1 MLKNI
6 QEIQSLAT
14 KYSKQQLGR
23 MVQMG
28 VLDPQ
33 KAMMAGMMRDRI
45 AKEDMQPPTSTV
57 AQDTLGIPA
66 VAQQM
71 PPQMPPQG
79 APAGPPQM
87 PPQGAPAAPP
97 MMAASGGLTNLPAD
111 NVGNYAGGGIVAF
124 AAGSKDPVKE
134 DSGFMF
140 PEGSLAGKFQR
151 NLLPGQESAAARA
164 NKELQYIEQ
173 RLLDPNISA
182 AERMRLEQ
190 GRAVLTQRT
199 NESYPSE
206 GLRGGATF
214 TRPDSAPPTFTD
226 ARQAPAA
233 APEASSVEVPSA
245 SPKPASLPN
254 IQRPTIDTSTFE
266 DKVAKATPNLPT
278 LDKTEAKDVATL
290 GRERR
295 AAYAAEGYNPEM
307 FNEMIAGIEKKK
319 GKMAD
324 EKDIAVGEA
333 IMQAGLKLMGARKGQ
348 EFQALSEGAQEGL
361 KTYQNAAKDLR
372 ARQERLDDRMET
384 LRIADAQAR
393 RTGAESDITRRDK
406 IAEQVQA
413 DNRAVYQAQ
422 SQAATQAVQA
432 AVNMTNNDKTVMA
445 SMFATETA
453 ANTQLRIAQINA
465 QTQREYTQAFKAQG
479 LQDSQIKNIMGTASE
494 IYKAALA
501 KNPTADE
508 TQTWAAALQQAAS
521 GYASVAPMVGRTMP
535 GPAPAAPKLG
545 KDELKKMYN
554 LQ

>member
-1 MLKNI
+1 
-6 QEIQSLAT
+6 
-14 KYSKQQLGR
+14 
-23 MVQMG
+23 
-28 VLDPQ
+28 
-33 KAMMAGMMRDRI
+33 
-45 AKEDMQPPTSTV
+45 
-57 AQDTLGIPA
+57 
-66 VAQQM
+66 
-71 PPQMPPQG
+71 
-79 APAGPPQM
+79 
-87 PPQGAPAAPP
+87 
-97 MMAASGGLTNLPAD
+97 
-111 NVGNYAGGGIVAF
+111 
-124 AAGSKDPVKE
+124 
-134 DSGFMF
+134 
-140 PEGSLAGKFQR
+140 
-151 NLLPGQESAAARA
+151 
-164 NKELQYIEQ
+164 
-173 RLLDPNISA
+173 
-182 AERMRLEQ
+182 
-190 GRAVLTQRT
+190 
-199 NESYPSE
+199 
-206 GLRGGATF
+206 
-214 TRPDSAPPTFTD
+214 
-226 ARQAPAA
+226 
-233 APEASSVEVPSA
+233 
-245 SPKPASLPN
+245 
-254 IQRPTIDTSTFE
+254 
-266 DKVAKATPNLPT
+266 
-278 LDKTEAKDVATL
+278 
-290 GRERR
+290 
-295 AAYAAEGYNPEM
+295 M

>member
-1 MLKNI
+1 MLEDMEKI
-6 QEIQSLAT
+6 RSLAFKYT
-14 KYSKQQLGR
+14 KEQLGR
-23 MVQMG
+23 LVQMNMI
-28 VLDPQ
+28 DPQ
-33 KAMMAGMMRDRI
+33 TAMAAGFARDRI
-45 AKEDMQPPTSTV
+45 AKEDMKPPTTTV
-57 AQDTLGIPA
+57 FQDTLGLPA

-71 PPQMPPQG
+71 PPQMPPQR

-214 TRPDSAPPTFTD
+214 TRPDAASPTFTD

-233 APEASSVEVPSA
+233 APAASSVEVPSA
-245 SPKPASLPN
+245 SSKPASLPN

-266 DKVAKATPNLPT
+266 EKVAKATPNLPA

-290 GRERR
+290 QEYINKITNSEK
-295 AAYAAEGYNPEM
+295 AAVEATIKELEVCKSNNLAIGLNGDTLQPDAFNSFFAARNLNFDPY
-307 FNEMIAGIEKKK
+307 
-319 GKMAD
+319 
-324 EKDIAVGEA
+324 V
-333 IMQAGLKLMGARKGQ
+333 RKGITIG
-348 EFQALSEGAQEGL
+348 ESSAYDKNIA
-361 KTYQNAAKDLR
+361 
-372 ARQERLDDRMET
+372 T
-384 LRIADAQAR
+384 LRDYLN
-393 RTGAESDITRRDK
+393 K
-406 IAEQVQA
+406 
-413 DNRAVYQAQ
+413 
-422 SQAATQAVQA
+422 
-432 AVNMTNNDKTVMA
+432 
-445 SMFATETA
+445 F
-453 ANTQLRIAQINA
+453 
-465 QTQREYTQAFKAQG
+465 
-479 LQDSQIKNIMGTASE
+479 
-494 IYKAALA
+494 
-501 KNPTADE
+501 
-508 TQTWAAALQQAAS
+508 
-521 GYASVAPMVGRTMP
+521 
-535 GPAPAAPKLG
+535 PK
-545 KDELKKMYN
+545 
-554 LQ
+554 

>member
-1 MLKNI
+1 MLEDI
-6 QEIQSLAT
+6 EEIRSLAFKYT
-14 KYSKQQLGR
+14 KEQLGR
-23 MVQMG
+23 LVQMNMI
-28 VLDPQ
+28 DPQ
-33 KAMMAGMMRDRI
+33 TAMAAGFARDRI
-45 AKEDMQPPTSTV
+45 AKEDMKPPTTTV
-57 AQDTLGIPA
+57 FQDTLGLPA

-97 MMAASGGLTNLPAD
+97 MMAASGGLTSLPAD
-111 NVGNYAGGGIVAF
+111 NVGSYAGGGIVAF
-124 AAGSKDPVKE
+124 ADGSKDPIKE
-134 DSGFMF
+134 DSRFMF

-206 GLRGGATF
+206 GLRGAATF
-214 TRPDSAPPTFTD
+214 TKPD
-226 ARQAPAA
+226 ARQAPPAAPA

-245 SPKPASLPN
+245 SPRPASLPN

-266 DKVAKATPNLPT
+266 EKVAKATPNLPA

>member
-14 KYSKQQLGR
+14 EYSKQQLGR

-111 NVGNYAGGGIVAF
+111 NVGSYAGGGIVAF
-124 AAGSKDPVKE
+124 AGGSEKAVKE

-190 GRAVLTQRT
+190 GRAVLAQRT

-206 GLRGGATF
+206 GLRGAATF
-214 TRPDSAPPTFTD
+214 TKPD
-226 ARQAPAA
+226 ARQAPPAAPA

-245 SPKPASLPN
+245 SPRPASLPN

-266 DKVAKATPNLPT
+266 EKVAKATPNLPA

-384 LRIADAQAR
+384 LRVADAQAR

-413 DNRAVYQAQ
+413 DNRAIYQAQ
-422 SQAATQAVQA
+422 SQAATAGVQA

-453 ANTQLRIAQINA
+453 ANTQMRIAQINA